1 MLTRTLCTIAAQQKL
16 LSAAVLLGSSGVK
29 GRGGKVGGVRK
40 PRQRPRFSKGALMD
54 LEIQVG
60 DMKEE
65 QVPQQSFEVVSLY
78 KSVSYFIKIHFI

>member
-1 MLTRTLCTIAAQQKL
+1 M
-16 LSAAVLLGSSGVK
+16 
-29 GRGGKVGGVRK
+29 GGVRK